1 MHFSNI
7 LIAATAFFG
16 ATQAVTGTSPLSPP
30 KPIPNPIPVPHH
42 NKTIIAVSYDT
53 GYDDPSRSLTTVS
66 CSDGVNGLITKYG
79 WQTQGDVHRF
89 PLIGGKA
96 PISWN
101 SAEVRQFFPFLSL
114 SRTPKSL
121 LIFEIFMF
129 IFGFWILG
137 VS

>member
-1 MHFSNI
+1 MQLSNL
-7 LIAATAFFG
+7 LIAASALFTAS
-16 ATQAVTGTSPLSPP
+16 QAVTGNSTPTPT
-30 KPIPNPIPVPHH
+30 PIPNH

-53 GYDDPSRSLTTVS
+53 GYDDPTRSLTTVS

-101 SAEVRQFFPFLSL
+101 SAEVR
-114 SRTPKSL
+114 
-121 LIFEIFMF
+121 
-129 IFGFWILG
+129 
-137 VS
+137 